1 MSSPLGE
8 NQLIGASGNQA
19 KDYEIEY
26 SCRFDETTSTALSRT
41 PTSNGNSQVA
51 TFSAWVKYDLTYAVF
66 WDVGV
71 AGGGSTQDAF
81 QFGFNSDGTC
91 FTSEQNNNS
100 GRYDGKTT
108 AQYRDPSAWYHVHFI
123 INTPHATASERIKIY
138 VNGVY
143 KSGTY
148 NYPSQNASLNMNLTS
163 HVMRLGA
170 GARTGGAL
178 YNEYSGLI
186 AEAHWLDGQAIGP
199 ENFGETD
206 AAYGH
211 WKPIEY
217 TGGNYGTNGVYFKFD
232 NASALGAD
240 SSGNGNNYTLTNM
253 GAEDQMID
261 TPTNNFCT
269 LNPLDE
275 GGDNT
280 IAEGNLKYTKN
291 NANFGPMGGTFGVT
305 TGKWYF
311 EIRCNATLCQV
322 GISNNYNKHQSSG
335 DNSVSSS
342 GAIGFAWDSR
352 GYYYQT
358 GSSPSGYTSYS
369 ANDIVSVA
377 FDADTGK
384 VWIRKNGGSWENS
397 GNPANG
403 TNPSVTVSGYSE
415 LMPFVNGEA
424 GGGLTANF
432 GQDSSFAGGTTAQG
446 NSDGNGKGD
455 FYYTPPS
462 GFLALCT
469 NNLPAPTVKPK
480 EHYNTVAYAGNTSVD
495 RDITGVGFQPDFTWI
510 KQRTDNSTENLWLD
524 RVRGAGEL
532 IRSNADNAEV
542 TANSILSA
550 FLPDGFT
557 LGDGSNQDP
566 ASNASG
572 KNYVAWNWKASGS
585 GSSNTNGTI
594 NTTSTSAN
602 TSAGFSIV
610 TYTGDGN
617 ANATIGHG
625 LSKAPELVIIK
636 NRGTTDDWN
645 VFFSQLSSNTY
656 ATATTFNIGDKDTGV
671 MRLDVQGVSG
681 SYTMNAQTN
690 TNSHTYVAY
699 CFHSVE
705 GYSKIG
711 QYTGNGAPAQTPGA
725 GMDGP
730 FIHTGFQPEWVLIK
744 RTTGDSWNIND
755 DARSPDNPVR
765 ELLLPDLV
773 GQEYSDVD
781 SDFLSN
787 GFKIRHHDGMKNYNN
802 VSHVYFAIAEFPF
815 KFANAR

>member
-1 MSSPLGE
+1 MSVLNENPLH
-8 NQLIGASGNQA
+8 GASGNQA

-26 SCRFDETTSTALSRT
+26 SCRFDETTSTALTRT
-41 PTSNGNSQVA
+41 PSSNGNSQVA
-51 TFSAWVKYDLTYAVF
+51 TFSAWMKYDVTYAVF

-71 AGGGSTQDAF
+71 AGGGATQDAAR
-81 QFGFNSDGTC
+81 FGFNSNGTI
-91 FTSEQNNNS
+91 FFSEENNNS
-100 GRYDGKTT
+100 GRYSGTTT
-108 AQYRDPSAWYHVHFI
+108 AIYRDPAAWYHVHFI

-143 KSGTY
+143 QSGSYTY
-148 NYPSQNASLNMNLTS
+148 PGQNASLNMNLTS
-163 HVMRLGA
+163 HNTRLGA

-178 YNEYSGLI
+178 YSEYTGLI

-206 AAYGH
+206 ENYGH

-217 TGGNYGTNGVYFKFD
+217 EGGNYGTNGVYFKFD
-232 NASALGAD
+232 NASALGTD
-240 SSGNGNNYTLTNM
+240 SSGNGNNYTLNNI

-261 TPTNNFCT
+261 TPTNSFCT

-480 EHYNTVAYAGNTSVD
+480 EHYNTVAYLS
-495 RDITGVGFQPDFTWI
+495 
-510 KQRTDNSTENLWLD
+510 
-524 RVRGAGEL
+524 L
-532 IRSNADNAEV
+532 IH
-542 TANSILSA
+542 I
-550 FLPDGFT
+550 
-557 LGDGSNQDP
+557 
-566 ASNASG
+566 
-572 KNYVAWNWKASGS
+572 
-585 GSSNTNGTI
+585 
-594 NTTSTSAN
+594 
-602 TSAGFSIV
+602 
-610 TYTGDGN
+610 
-617 ANATIGHG
+617 
-625 LSKAPELVIIK
+625 
-636 NRGTTDDWN
+636 
-645 VFFSQLSSNTY
+645 
-656 ATATTFNIGDKDTGV
+656 
-671 MRLDVQGVSG
+671 
-681 SYTMNAQTN
+681 
-690 TNSHTYVAY
+690 
-699 CFHSVE
+699 
-705 GYSKIG
+705 
-711 QYTGNGAPAQTPGA
+711 
-725 GMDGP
+725 
-730 FIHTGFQPEWVLIK
+730 
-744 RTTGDSWNIND
+744 
-755 DARSPDNPVR
+755 
-765 ELLLPDLV
+765 
-773 GQEYSDVD
+773 
-781 SDFLSN
+781 
-787 GFKIRHHDGMKNYNN
+787 
-802 VSHVYFAIAEFPF
+802 
-815 KFANAR
+815 